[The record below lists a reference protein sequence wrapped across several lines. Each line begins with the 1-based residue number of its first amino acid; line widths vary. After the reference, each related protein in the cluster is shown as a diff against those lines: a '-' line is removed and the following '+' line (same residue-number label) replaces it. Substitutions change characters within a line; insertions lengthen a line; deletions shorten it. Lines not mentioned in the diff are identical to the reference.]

1 MDPNK
6 INYAQIYNESK
17 ENEKFLEKLI
27 KSYKKLKSKITTNS
41 KIENYLDKC
50 FSTIKSK
57 IIYLVTYNNLEKLFK
72 SDKQKEIIYY
82 TNESLTEKEYLELLR
97 KIKSSKEKSIV
108 NIITENNLSIYD
120 LAMLIEDSNLNDQEL
135 FSLFSNL
142 RTFDIMALKKCYVSI
157 FKEKSVI
164 DALNRYVM
172 TKNNTE
178 RNIINSKYNL
188 LKIIDKNA
196 KENDN
201 YVY

>member
-1 MDPNK
+1 M
-6 INYAQIYNESK
+6 QIYNESK
-17 ENEKFLEKLI
+17 EEEKFLKKLTN
-27 KSYKKLKSKITTNS
+27 SYTKLKSKITTNS

-50 FSTIKSK
+50 FPTIKLK
-57 IIYLVTYNNLEKLFK
+57 IIYLVTYNNLESFFEN
-72 SDKQKEIIYY
+72 DKQEKIIYY
-82 TNESLTEKEYLELLR
+82 TNKSLNEKEYPELLK
-97 KIKSSKEKSIV
+97 KIKNSKEKSIV
-108 NIITENNLSIYD
+108 NIIAEKNLSIYD
-120 LAMLIEDSNLNDQEL
+120 LATLIEDANLNDQEL

-142 RTFDIMALKKCYVSI
+142 KTFDIMALKKYYIST
-157 FKEKSVI
+157 FKGNPVL

-188 LKIIDKNA
+188 LKIIDKNV